1 MKLRVLDQIQLTAV
15 RSEVLRPREEVTV
28 DDTVGAAVLE
38 SHPGYFEQLPDDEP
52 EAPAVKAEA
61 EPDNK
66 KAPEPKNKS
75 APAKGPAKARAATPR
90 SRASKKA

>member
-15 RSEVLRPREEVTV
+15 RSEVLRPREEVIV

-52 EAPAVKAEA
+52 EGGEKAEA

-66 KAPEPKNKS
+66 KAPEPKNKA

-90 SRASKKA
+90 SRAPKA